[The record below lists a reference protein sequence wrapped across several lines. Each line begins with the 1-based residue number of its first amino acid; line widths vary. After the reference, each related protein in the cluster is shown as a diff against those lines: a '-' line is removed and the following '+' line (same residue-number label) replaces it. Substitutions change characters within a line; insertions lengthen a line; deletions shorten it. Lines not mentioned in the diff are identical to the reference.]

1 MCSDEVTGLET
12 KAERPTTLVICC
24 GAVAREIVG
33 IVKDNG
39 WNHIRIECLPAKLH
53 NEPEALPEGVRA
65 KIEAGREN
73 FHHILVLYSDCG
85 TGGLMEKMLTEEGV
99 DSIGGA
105 HCYEIF
111 AGREHFR
118 NIIDEEP
125 GSFFLTDFLARHFEK
140 LVFQGLGL
148 DRFPR
153 LRDTY
158 FAHYKKMVYLAQSEN
173 AEILAFAE
181 RAAESVD
188 LDFEVRYTGVG
199 GFESFLATR
208 QP

>member
-1 MCSDEVTGLET
+1 MLQT
-12 KAERPTTLVICC
+12 KAESPTTLVICC

-39 WNHIRIECLPAKLH
+39 WDHIRIECLPAKLH
-53 NEPEALPEGVRA
+53 NAPEALPEGVRA
-65 KIEAGREN
+65 KIKAGREK
-73 FHHILVLYSDCG
+73 FDHIIVLYSDCG
-85 TGGLMEKMLTEEGV
+85 TGGRMENMLTEEGV
-99 DSIGGA
+99 DGIGGA
-105 HCYEIF
+105 HCYEVF
-111 AGREHFR
+111 AGRDRFK
-118 NIIDEEP
+118 NIMDEEP
-125 GSFFLTDFLARHFEK
+125 GCFFLTDFLARHFEK

-148 DRFPR
+148 DRFPK

-173 AEILAFAE
+173 AELLAFAE

-199 GFESFLATR
+199 GFESFLAER